1 MTDAVGI
8 AMIDGAL
15 GAREPDAD
23 GRYFARRDCTLR
35 TGAPPRAAVSRLLKN
50 TP

>member
-1 MTDAVGI
+1 MRSVF

-23 GRYFARRDCTLR
+23 SRHFVPTRLHR
-35 TGAPPRAAVSRLLKN
+35 TGAPPNVV
-50 TP
+50 